1 MKFSILATAA
11 VLSIL
16 AISNAHASILSASSQ
31 AVREPSTETAGH
43 WNAATLQQNLNA
55 SLRDAADATAPSGSL
70 SLNRP
75 SIVGGGLLVN
85 TGESGAMFT
94 PFTETGSSSD
104 LFEMR
109 AEPIGISTGW
119 SSNGPSSPVVVTGGY
134 ETYGR
139 RDRNPYATPEPS
151 TWMLLATGLLVLG
164 AYAGLRRRQASTV

>member
-16 AISNAHASILSASSQ
+16 AVSNAHASILSASSQ

-119 SSNGPSSPVVVTGGY
+119 SSKSSPVVSGGY

-164 AYAGLRRRQASTV
+164 AYAGLRRRQASIV